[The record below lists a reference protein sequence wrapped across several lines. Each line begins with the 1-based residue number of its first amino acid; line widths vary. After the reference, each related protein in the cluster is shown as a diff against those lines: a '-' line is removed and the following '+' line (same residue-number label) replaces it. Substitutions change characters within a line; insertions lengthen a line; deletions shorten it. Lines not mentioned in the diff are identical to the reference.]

1 MAPWLSRRGSQPNNS
16 SNLSNSDLITRIH
29 NTALHTPTTL
39 PALYSTNLQATS
51 NGNGNGNRFELSFSN
66 TNGDSSSD
74 ESDLHPSRPSS
85 SRPQRPPHTRSMS
98 QPFPSLFS
106 SKKKR
111 QNSVGAPPPDL
122 GFVDDDAVMPRQAPK
137 SHARSPSHN
146 GNGPAGSKDFATGN
160 CMTCGSLVR
169 WPRELKVFK
178 CTICTTVNDLEP
190 LSADHDGSKPRRDA
204 SHGPSQSNTPRGR
217 PVESSGGLRLTEMQ
231 LRMSPSNRQSDL
243 STNRYSLILPRGY
256 IQSPIPQ
263 PSHHQ
268 NLLCRANYRSAIGCK
283 LLVATLRR

>member
-16 SNLSNSDLITRIH
+16 SDSNSDLITRIH

-39 PALYSTNLQATS
+39 PALYSTNLQANS
-51 NGNGNGNRFELSFSN
+51 NGNNNGNRFELSFSI
-66 TNGDSSSD
+66 TNGGDSSSD

-85 SRPQRPPHTRSMS
+85 SSKPRRPPHTRSMS

-122 GFVDDDAVMPRQAPK
+122 GFADDDAVMPRQAPK
-137 SHARSPSHN
+137 THARNPSQN

-190 LSADHDGSKPRRDA
+190 LSADHDGSKARRDLN
-204 SHGPSQSNTPRGR
+204 HGPSQANPPRGWS
-217 PVESSGGLRLTEMQ
+217 VQSNGGSRLTKIQ
-231 LRMSPSNRQSDL
+231 LRISRSNRQSDL
-243 STNRYSLILPRGY
+243 FTNQS
-256 IQSPIPQ
+256 SPI
-263 PSHHQ
+263 
-268 NLLCRANYRSAIGCK
+268 
-283 LLVATLRR
+283 

>member
-16 SNLSNSDLITRIH
+16 SNSNSDLITRIH

-39 PALYSTNLQATS
+39 PALYSNNLQATT
-51 NGNGNGNRFELSFSN
+51 GNGNRFELSFSN
-66 TNGDSSSD
+66 TNADSSSD

-85 SRPQRPPHTRSMS
+85 SKAQRPPHTRSMS

-122 GFVDDDAVMPRQAPK
+122 GFADDDAVMPRQAPK
-137 SHARSPSHN
+137 THVRNPSQN

-190 LSADHDGSKPRRDA
+190 LSADHDISKARRDA
-204 SHGPSQSNTPRGR
+204 NNGPSQASPPRSRPCGKECKVNANSHSCAYLYRTNKATGPSVDTVLPKQKAASNP
-217 PVESSGGLRLTEMQ
+217 EAS
-231 LRMSPSNRQSDL
+231 
-243 STNRYSLILPRGY
+243 Y
-256 IQSPIPQ
+256 
-263 PSHHQ
+263 
-268 NLLCRANYRSAIGCK
+268 RA
-283 LLVATLRR
+283 AT